1 MSSEDADP
9 DDAEAHVRGVSV
21 TTVAT
26 LSGLAGGIVADLV
39 ATGPKD
45 PTGVATLFAAI
56 LVQVPILRVMGY
68 QVETFDT
75 KDYLYIG
82 FMTFALWFLSWSI
95 LLTAS
100 L

>member
-1 MSSEDADP
+1 MSSEDAEANDV
-9 DDAEAHVRGVSV
+9 EAHVRGVSV

-26 LSGLAGGIVADLV
+26 LSGLAGGVGADLV
-39 ATGPKD
+39 ASGPKD
-45 PTGVATLFAAI
+45 PTGIAVLGAAI
-56 LVQVPILRVMGY
+56 VVQVPILRAMGY

-75 KDYLYIG
+75 KDYLYVG